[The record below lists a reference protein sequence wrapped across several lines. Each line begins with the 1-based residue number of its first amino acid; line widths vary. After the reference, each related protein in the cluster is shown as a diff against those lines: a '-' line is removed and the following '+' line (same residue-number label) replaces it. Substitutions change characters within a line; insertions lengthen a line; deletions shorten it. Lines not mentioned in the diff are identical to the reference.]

1 MTLLFKSFKRS
12 VIYFISLVLFAFI
25 LFSCNKTSKKQL
37 EAARENAQSEK
48 IFDSITGL
56 PELSYSQK
64 EALVNK
70 IRIDSIHSNLIFDL
84 SYHYYRNGDSLEFR
98 YWNKKAQQLGLEDKK
113 ASAEAQWDLG
123 NFFYKNNI
131 IDSSYYHYYRAYQQY
146 DAIGD
151 SYYSARMLMNMA
163 ILQENV
169 KDYIGSEAATIEAIE
184 VFEQLGKSKQQ
195 YIAYSNL
202 GIVSNGLDQ
211 YDEAIRYHQKAIGV
225 AQEIADYD
233 LQAIS
238 LNNLGVVYENKAKFD
253 SAVYYY
259 QQALEKEQL
268 KEKNLRV
275 YAMLLDNLAYS
286 EFKMDPEHPQAM
298 AQSREALQIRTDI
311 EHASGQLINKLHLA
325 EMEQYK
331 GRKDTAVKILT
342 ETRALAEETDN
353 HDYLLR
359 SLIQLSELD
368 SINASRYFNAY
379 QQLNDSLLK
388 EERLVRNKFARI
400 RYETDEYIEENKLLS
415 QQQLLLGS
423 IFMVCMIIGFLLY
436 YQKDLRSRNK
446 ELVFQSEQQ
455 AANEKIYG
463 LILNE
468 QSKMEEAKIQER
480 HRISGDLHDGVLGKL
495 FATRLSLSLLGHK
508 LLSHTPE
515 NQKVYDEYIAEIQT
529 IEKEIRTISHNLKND
544 VYSGQE
550 TFIQLIQDLVQKT
563 RKASG
568 LEIKFTADPD
578 ISWDLITNNKL
589 IHLYRILQEAIQNT
603 IRHSQATQLSIGFTE
618 EVSQLKLRIED
629 NGIGF
634 KKHKKQGIGLK
645 NMHQRIS
652 QLKGE
657 IAIQSSPSGVRI
669 TILIPI
675 SKQTYE
681 R

>member
-1 MTLLFKSFKRS
+1 MTTYPMTLLYNDLKRS
-12 VIYFISLVLFAFI
+12 VIYFISLVLFAFF
-25 LFSCNKTSKKQL
+25 LVSCNETSKRQL
-37 EAARENAQSEK
+37 EAAREITQSEK

-56 PELSYSQK
+56 PELSYSRK
-64 EALVNK
+64 EELVNK
-70 IRIDSIHSNLIFDL
+70 IRIDSIHSDLIFDL
-84 SYHYYRNGDSLEFR
+84 SYHYYRIGDSLEFR
-98 YWNKKAQQLGLEDKK
+98 YWNKRAQQLGLEDKK

-123 NFFYKNNI
+123 NFFYKENI
-131 IDSSYYHYYRAYQQY
+131 IDSSYYHYYRAHQQY
-146 DAIGD
+146 NAIGD
-151 SYYSARMLMNMA
+151 AYYAARMLLNMA

-169 KDYIGSEAATIEAIE
+169 KDYIGSEAATVRAVE
-184 VFEQLGKSKQQ
+184 VFENQGKKKQQ

-211 YDEAIRYHQKAIGV
+211 YDEAIRYHQKAIEMAG
-225 AQEIADYD
+225 EIKDYD

-238 LNNLGVVYENKAKFD
+238 MNNLGVVYENKAKYD
-253 SAVYYY
+253 SSVYYY

-286 EFKMDPEHPQAM
+286 EFKMDPEHPKAM
-298 AQSREALQIRTDI
+298 ADSREALQIRIDI

-325 EMEQYK
+325 EMEQYQ
-331 GRKDTAVKILT
+331 GRKDTAVRILT
-342 ETRALAEETDN
+342 EIRALAEETDN

-368 SINASRYFNAY
+368 SKNSSKYFNAY

-400 RYETDEYIEENKLLS
+400 RYETDGYIEENKLLS

-423 IFMVCMIIGFLLY
+423 IFVVCMIIGFLLY

-446 ELVFQSEQQ
+446 DLVFQSEQQ

-468 QSKMEEAKIQER
+468 QSKMEEAKIHER

-515 NQKVYDEYIAEIQT
+515 DQKVYDEYIAEIQS

-544 VYSGQE
+544 VSSSQG
-550 TFIQLIQDLVQKT
+550 TFIHLIQDLVKKTQKV
-563 RKASG
+563 SG
-568 LEIKFTADPD
+568 LAINFSSDQN
-578 ISWDLITNNKL
+578 ISWDLITNDRL
-589 IHLYRILQEAIQNT
+589 IHLYRILQEAIQNPST
-603 IRHSQATQLSIGFTE
+603 HSEAT
-618 EVSQLKLRIED
+618 
-629 NGIGF
+629 
-634 KKHKKQGIGLK
+634 
-645 NMHQRIS
+645 
-652 QLKGE
+652 
-657 IAIQSSPSGVRI
+657 P
-669 TILIPI
+669 LIF
-675 SKQTYE
+675 
-681 R
+681 